1 MSARQRPKAGAGRA
15 LAGEGKMGLRRH
27 GRQRLRWRG
36 RRRRLRWR
44 GRPPAAQVARPAPA
58 AQVARPAPAA
68 ANPHWTDRLRLDREV
83 RQIEA
88 GIRSSR
94 YREAVT
100 LVSRWAVRPDEL
112 QQALLDV
119 EPDIVHFSAHG
130 TADEELVLD
139 HHDSRGRPVHKGA
152 LASLFAILKDRIRV
166 VVLNTCHSKP
176 QAAAIAEHIDCAIGM
191 NRALGDRAAI
201 EFAAAFYQAVGYGRS
216 VQSAFDLARNAL
228 QLQGISEDQ
237 TPELLV
243 RSGVDGRRVVLVRPG
258 GSAGVP
264 GTPPAANHLD
274 PHVEAPERASA
285 EQRESLPATISIPP
299 REVGVGRPSSARGS
313 RRSRMPRPRRWLA
326 ASGTHRGARGD
337 GLAAMADDVHAK
349 RGKRFLP

>member
-1 MSARQRPKAGAGRA
+1 MAAIPRA
-15 LAGEGKMGLRRH
+15 DH
-27 GRQRLRWRG
+27 GVKILV
-36 RRRRLRWR
+36 L
-44 GRPPAAQVARPAPA
+44 
-58 AQVARPAPAA
+58 A

-88 GIRSSR
+88 GLRSSR

-100 LVSRWAVRPDEL
+100 LVSRWAVRPDDL

-130 TADEELVLD
+130 TADEQLVLD
-139 HHDSRGRPVHKGA
+139 HQDSRGRPVHKQA
-152 LASLFAILKDRIRV
+152 LAALFAILKDRIRV

-191 NRALGDRAAI
+191 NRALGDGAAI
-201 EFAAAFYQAVGYGRS
+201 EFAAAFYQAIGYGRS

-243 RSGVDGRRVVLVRPG
+243 RAGVDARRVVLVSAG
-258 GSAGVP
+258 AGVP
-264 GTPPAANHLD
+264 WTSPAATHLD
-274 PHVEAPERASA
+274 RRVETPERTPA
-285 EQRESLPATISIPP
+285 EQRESLLRRSQSRAS
-299 REVGVGRPSSARGS
+299 RRRNVRSRSDARAPL
-313 RRSRMPRPRRWLA
+313 RRSRAPRA
-326 ASGTHRGARGD
+326 
-337 GLAAMADDVHAK
+337 
-349 RGKRFLP
+349 